1 MMFFESLTLFNIRQI
16 ILKTLSILAKNMLS
30 GMIEYILQYILYGKE
45 LQIELEK
52 ECTIKWFVIE
62 LGEQKPDKDID

>member
-1 MMFFESLTLFNIRQI
+1 
-16 ILKTLSILAKNMLS
+16 
-30 GMIEYILQYILYGKE
+30 MIEYILQYILYGKE

-62 LGEQKPDKDID
+62 LGEQKPDKDIDWLLLAVCYFQFNWNIF